1 MNATKFL
8 LDGRV
13 LFDSARMTLSHQE
26 KIVRLSESEC
36 HLLLAFW
43 LGLYKKEEIINFVW
57 KNRSGCVSESSYYKL
72 INQLRNNFSRVGL
85 NASDIVTHPR
95 VGITLSITLTSI
107 DKVCDIQQQNDDE
120 AQENKLRDFLSQRF
134 LTKFKNRRA
143 LGYTRGMVLLI
154 GISIMLSFSSDTTL
168 NETDSIFTPLG
179 ECDGYVFFKMRTDKV
194 TFKKASAA
202 YTSMTLKP
210 DPQNGHYLYYIREPD
225 INLLV
230 QCLNPIENVVPKC
243 LTIKEQY

>member
-13 LFDSARMTLSHQE
+13 LFDSARMTLSRQE

-43 LGLYKKEEIINFVW
+43 LGLYKKEEIINYVW

-72 INQLRNNFSRVGL
+72 INQLRNNFNRVGL
-85 NASDIVTHPR
+85 HASDIVTHPR
-95 VGITLSITLTSI
+95 VGISLSITLTSA
-107 DKVCDIQQQNDDE
+107 DEMCDLQQQNDDG
-120 AQENKLRDFLSQRF
+120 AQKI
-134 LTKFKNRRA
+134 KFRA
-143 LGYTRGMVLLI
+143 LLSHRFMVKCKNMRVLCCTSGVVLLI
-154 GISIMLSFSSDTTL
+154 GIILIFSFPSDTTW
-168 NETDSIFTPLG
+168 NKSDKEFTSLG
-179 ECDGYVFFKMRTDKV
+179 EFDGYIFFKMKTDKL
-194 TFKKASAA
+194 TFKQVIAA

-225 INLLV
+225 INLLF

>member
-13 LFDSARMTLSHQE
+13 LFDSARMTLSRQE

-43 LGLYKKEEIINFVW
+43 LGLYKKEEIINYVW

-72 INQLRNNFSRVGL
+72 INQLRNNFNRVGL
-85 NASDIVTHPR
+85 HASDIVTHPR
-95 VGITLSITLTSI
+95 VGISLSIMLTSA
-107 DKVCDIQQQNDDE
+107 DEMCDLQQQNDDG
-120 AQENKLRDFLSQRF
+120 ALKI
-134 LTKFKNRRA
+134 KFRA
-143 LGYTRGMVLLI
+143 LLSHRFMVKCKNMRALCCTSGVVLLI
-154 GISIMLSFSSDTTL
+154 GIILIFIFPSDTTR
-168 NETDSIFTPLG
+168 NKSDKAFTLLG
-179 ECDGYVFFKMRTDKV
+179 EFDGYIFFKMKTDKV
-194 TFKKASAA
+194 TFKQVIAA

-210 DPQNGHYLYYIREPD
+210 GPQNGHYLYYIREPD
-225 INLLV
+225 INLLF

>member
-13 LFDSARMTLSHQE
+13 LFDSARMTLSHQD

-57 KNRSGCVSESSYYKL
+57 KSRSGCVSESSYYKL

-85 NASDIVTHPR
+85 HASDIVTHPR
-95 VGITLSITLTSI
+95 VGVSLSITLTSA
-107 DKVCDIQQQNDDE
+107 DEMCDIQQKGDNGTQKI
-120 AQENKLRDFLSQRF
+120 KLRALLSQRF
-134 LTKFKNRRA
+134 LAKCKNGRV
-143 LGYTRGMVLLI
+143 LCYTGGMMLLI
-154 GISIMLSFSSDTTL
+154 GISIIFIFSGNTTQ
-168 NETDSIFTPLG
+168 NKTDRIFIPLG
-179 ECDGYVFFKMRTDKV
+179 EYDGYVFFKMKTDKM
-194 TFKKASAA
+194 TFKRIIGA

-210 DPQNGHYLYYIREPD
+210 NPQNGHYLYYIREPD
-225 INLLV
+225 NNLLL

>member
-13 LFDSARMTLSHQE
+13 LFDSARMTLSRQD

-36 HLLLAFW
+36 HLLVAFW

-57 KNRSGCVSESSYYKL
+57 KSRSGCVSESSYYKL

-85 NASDIVTHPR
+85 HASDIVTHPR
-95 VGITLSITLTSI
+95 VGISLSITLTSA
-107 DKVCDIQQQNDDE
+107 DEVCDIEQKGDDE
-120 AQENKLRDFLSQRF
+120 V
-134 LTKFKNRRA
+134 KNRKRGTLLLQRLLA
-143 LGYTRGMVLLI
+143 KCKNGRVLCYTGGMMLLI
-154 GISIMLSFSSDTTL
+154 GISIMFIFFGNTAQ
-168 NETDSIFTPLG
+168 NNTDKIFTPLG
-179 ECDGYVFFKMRTDKV
+179 EYDGYVFFKMKTDKV
-194 TFKKASAA
+194 TFKQIIAA

-225 INLLV
+225 NNLLL

-243 LTIKEQY
+243 LTIIEQY

>member
-1 MNATKFL
+1 MNTTKFL

-13 LFDSARMTLSHQE
+13 LFDSARMTLSRQD

-57 KNRSGCVSESSYYKL
+57 KSRSGCVSESSYYKL

-85 NASDIVTHPR
+85 HASDIVTHPR
-95 VGITLSITLTSI
+95 VGISLSITLTSA
-107 DKVCDIQQQNDDE
+107 DEVCDIQQKSDNGTQKI
-120 AQENKLRDFLSQRF
+120 KLRALLLQRF
-134 LTKFKNRRA
+134 LTKWKNGRT
-143 LGYTRGMVLLI
+143 LCYTSGMVLLSSMFI
-154 GISIMLSFSSDTTL
+154 IFILSS
-168 NETDSIFTPLG
+168 NVMQNKKGKIFTPLG
-179 ECDGYVFFKMRTDKV
+179 EFDGYVFFKMKTDKV
-194 TFKKASAA
+194 TFKQVIAA

-225 INLLV
+225 NNLLF

>member
-1 MNATKFL
+1 MNATRFL

-13 LFDSARMTLSHQE
+13 LFDSARMTLNRQD

-57 KNRSGCVSESSYYKL
+57 KSRSGCVSESSYYKL
-72 INQLRNNFSRVGL
+72 INQLRNNFCRVGL
-85 NASDIVTHPR
+85 HASDIVTHPR
-95 VGITLSITLTSI
+95 VGISLSITLTSV
-107 DKVCDIQQQNDDE
+107 DEVCDIQQKGDD
-120 AQENKLRDFLSQRF
+120 ATQKIKLRSLLLQRF
-134 LTKFKNRRA
+134 LAKCKKRRTRC
-143 LGYTRGMVLLI
+143 YTGGVVLLM
-154 GISIMLSFSSDTTL
+154 SILIIFILSNNTAQNKMDK
-168 NETDSIFTPLG
+168 IFTPLG
-179 ECDGYVFFKMRTDKV
+179 EFDGYVFFKMKTDKV
-194 TFKKASAA
+194 TFKQVITA

-210 DPQNGHYLYYIREPD
+210 DPQNGHYLYYIREPNN
-225 INLLV
+225 NLLF